1 MLPHRGSVILTLG
14 ILGLVVCPLL
24 GIAAWQMGNDDLS
37 HMKYGRMEPSGRDL
51 TSAGRVL
58 GMVATAIFVIQI
70 IILFVFVIG
79 TLVLGHG

>member
-24 GIAAWQMGNDDLS
+24 GLAAWQMGNDDLR
-37 HMKYGRMEPSGRDL
+37 HMRYGRMEPSGRDL

-58 GMVATAIFVIQI
+58 GMVATGIFVVQI
-70 IILFVFVIG
+70 ILICLFLMIALLSG
-79 TLVLGHG
+79 PR

>member
-24 GIAAWQMGNDDLS
+24 GIAAWQMGNEDLR
-37 HMKYGRMEPSGRDL
+37 HMRYGRMEPSGRDL

-58 GMVATAIFVIQI
+58 GLVATGIFVFQLIVI
-70 IILFVFVIG
+70 GLILIG
-79 TLVLGHG
+79 TLLAGSR

>member
-24 GIAAWQMGNDDLS
+24 GIAAWQMGNDDLR
-37 HMKYGRMEPSGRDL
+37 HMRYGRMDPSGRDL

-58 GMVATAIFVIQI
+58 GLVATGIFVIQI
-70 IILFVFVIG
+70 ILIGLFLMG
-79 TLVLGHG
+79 GLLAGHG

>member
-24 GIAAWQMGNDDLS
+24 GIAAWQMGNDDLR
-37 HMKYGRMEPSGRDL
+37 HMEYGRMEPSGRDL

-58 GMVATAIFVIQI
+58 GMVATGIFVFQI
-70 IILFVFVIG
+70 IVLCLFLIG
-79 TLVLGHG
+79 TFFAAHG